1 MLSDRAA
8 EKLGF
13 DTVRKALSE
22 AVVSSLG
29 MEKLTLLRPVT
40 DPGARKIALAHTD
53 ALQRVVLRGDPI
65 PLEDFLDV
73 RQFLEQARPSGA
85 MLSAASLDEVRRTC
99 RASRLIRACFR
110 KEGYG
115 TLAKVVSPIFVLREL
130 EQCIE
135 QAVDSNGT
143 IRESASS
150 ELRRIRYRLRQRQQ
164 ALREKLRT
172 LLGEAVRQGYA
183 AESQLT
189 VRAGRMVI
197 PLRAEAK
204 RKMRGFVHDSSATGQ
219 TVYLEPAVCLD
230 MGNEVRILEAQEQ
243 REIERI
249 LREVT
254 GRVREDIDAIEGNLD
269 ILGTIDLLHAKAL
282 LSVALAGVVP
292 KLSDAR
298 VLDIREGKNPTLC
311 LGGKAKAII
320 PLTIS
325 IGEEV
330 RTLVITGPNAGGK
343 TVAMKTCGLM
353 LVMLGCGIPV
363 PVHPESVFGC
373 FKQILVEIGDEQ
385 SIEQDLS
392 TFSARISGL
401 QKMCDAATSGVLL
414 LVDEIGTGTDP
425 AEGAALAQAVL
436 EHFTA
441 SGALTIVTTHHGT
454 LKAYA
459 HESIGVVNGSMDF
472 DERTL
477 QPTFLFRQGLPGSSY
492 AFRIADRMNFNP
504 GVLARARK
512 ILGKPEVRLES
523 LIASYRE
530 LNSKL
535 KRRLSAPVV
544 EKKTEDQSESQPSD
558 RKVRR
563 KPGKAASLP
572 ITKLVVGQQAV
583 IDAGNTPCEIISI
596 EGRYALVA
604 AGNMR
609 MKVAL
614 DRIKPISTRKPR
626 RKSDVKMSTPKARV
640 DVRGLRVREALAEV
654 EKLVDQGMSANLPS
668 VEIIHGVGTGA
679 LRSAIHEYL
688 KAAEAVKELECLDV
702 NPGVTNVKIT

>member
-1 MLSDRAA
+1 MLSDSAA
-8 EKLGF
+8 DKLGF
-13 DTVRKALSE
+13 GTVRKALSE
-22 AVVSSLG
+22 ALVSPLG

-40 DPGARKIALAHTD
+40 DPDARKVALAHTD
-53 ALQRVVLRGDPI
+53 ALQRVVLRGDPV
-65 PLEDFLDV
+65 PLEDFFDICQYLA
-73 RQFLEQARPSGA
+73 QARPSGA
-85 MLSAASLDEVRRTC
+85 MLNPASLDKVRRTC
-99 RASRLIRACFR
+99 RASRLIHACFR

-115 TLAKVVSPIFVLREL
+115 TLARVVAPISALREL
-130 EQCIE
+130 EQSIA
-135 QAVDSNGT
+135 QAVDPNGT
-143 IRESASS
+143 VRESASG
-150 ELRRIRYRLRQRQQ
+150 ELRRIRRRLSQRRQ

-204 RKMRGFVHDSSATGQ
+204 RKMRGFVHDTSATGQ

-254 GRVREDIDAIEGNLD
+254 GHVREELDAIECNLD
-269 ILGTIDLLHAKAL
+269 VLGTIDLLHAKAL
-282 LSVALAGVVP
+282 LSVKLGGVVP
-292 KLSDAR
+292 MLSDAPT
-298 VLDIREGKNPTLC
+298 LDIRDGKNPALC

-320 PLTIS
+320 PLTLS
-325 IGEEV
+325 IGGEV

-353 LVMLGCGIPV
+353 LVMLACGIPI
-363 PVHPESVFGC
+363 PAHPESVFGN
-373 FKQILVEIGDEQ
+373 FRRILVEIGDEQ

-401 QKMCDAATSGVLL
+401 QKMCDAAARGTLL

-436 EHFTA
+436 EHFTD
-441 SGALTIVTTHHGT
+441 SGALTVVTTHHGT

-459 HESIGVVNGSMDF
+459 HESAGIVNGSMDF

-492 AFRIADRMNFNP
+492 AFRIADRMNFNS
-504 GVLARARK
+504 GVLARARQ
-512 ILGKPEVRLES
+512 IMGKPGVRLES

-530 LNSKL
+530 LNAKL
-535 KRRLSAPVV
+535 EARLSIPAV
-544 EKKTEDQSESQPSD
+544 EQKTADQHASPKSG
-558 RKVRR
+558 RKVQR
-563 KPGKAASLP
+563 KPGKAAPLP
-572 ITKLVVGQQAV
+572 DSKFAVGQQVA
-583 IDAGNTPCEIISI
+583 IDEGNTPCEIISV
-596 EGRYALVA
+596 EERYALVS

-609 MKVAL
+609 MRVAL
-614 DRIKPISTRKPR
+614 DRIRPIHAR
-626 RKSDVKMSTPKARV
+626 RLRQKGSVKMGTLKARI

-668 VEIIHGVGTGA
+668 VEIVHGVGTGA
-679 LRSAIHEYL
+679 LRNAIHKYL
-688 KAAEAVKELECLDV
+688 QAAETVKEIECLDV
-702 NPGVTNVKIT
+702 NPGVTNVRIT

>member
-1 MLSDRAA
+1 MLSDSAA
-8 EKLGF
+8 EKIGF
-13 DTVRKALSE
+13 GTVRKALAE
-22 AVVSSLG
+22 ALVSPLG
-29 MEKLTLLRPVT
+29 MERLTLMRPVS
-40 DPGARKIALAHTD
+40 DPDARKIALAHTD

-65 PLEDFLDV
+65 PLEDFFDV
-73 RQFLEQARPSGA
+73 RQYLTQARPSGA
-85 MLSAASLDEVRRTC
+85 MLNPASLDKVRRTC
-99 RASRLIRACFR
+99 RASRLIHACFR

-115 TLAKVVSPIFVLREL
+115 TLARVVSPISVLREL
-130 EQCIE
+130 EQSIA
-135 QAVDSNGT
+135 QAVDPNGT
-143 IRESASS
+143 VRESASG
-150 ELRRIRYRLRQRQQ
+150 ELRRIRRRLRQRRQ
-164 ALREKLRT
+164 ALREKLKT

-204 RKMRGFVHDSSATGQ
+204 RKLRGFVHDSSATGQ

-254 GRVREDIDAIEGNLD
+254 GNVREEIDAIECNLD
-269 ILGTIDLLHAKAL
+269 VLGTIDLLHAKAT
-282 LSVALAGVVP
+282 LSVRLGGVVP
-292 KLSDAR
+292 KLSDAPT
-298 VLDIREGKNPTLC
+298 LDIRDGKNPALC
-311 LGGKAKAII
+311 LGGKAKTII
-320 PLTIS
+320 PLTLS
-325 IGEEV
+325 IGGEV

-353 LVMLGCGIPV
+353 LVMLGCGIPI

-373 FKQILVEIGDEQ
+373 FRRILVEIGDEQ

-401 QKMCDAATSGVLL
+401 QKMCDAADRGTLL

-436 EHFTA
+436 EHFTD
-441 SGALTIVTTHHGT
+441 SGALTVVTTHHGT

-459 HESIGVVNGSMDF
+459 HESPGIVNGSMDF

-477 QPTFLFRQGLPGSSY
+477 QPTFLFRQGPPGSSY
-492 AFRIADRMNFNP
+492 AFRIADRMNFNSD
-504 GVLARARK
+504 VLARARQ
-512 ILGKPEVRLES
+512 IMGRPGVRLES
-523 LIASYRE
+523 LIASYHE
-530 LNSKL
+530 LNAKL
-535 KRRLSAPVV
+535 EARLSVPVV
-544 EKKTEDQSESQPSD
+544 EQKTTDQHASPRSD
-558 RKVRR
+558 RKVHR
-563 KPGKAASLP
+563 KPGKAAPLP
-572 ITKLVVGQQAV
+572 DAKFVVGQQVA
-583 IDAGNTPCEIISI
+583 IDGGNTPCEIISV
-596 EGRYALVA
+596 EERYALVS

-609 MKVAL
+609 MRVAL
-614 DRIKPISTRKPR
+614 DRIHPIHTNKLRQKGS
-626 RKSDVKMSTPKARV
+626 VKMGTLKARI

-668 VEIIHGVGTGA
+668 VEIVHGVGTGA
-679 LRSAIHEYL
+679 LRSAIHGYL
-688 KAAEAVKELECLDV
+688 QAADAVKEFECMDV
-702 NPGVTNVKIT
+702 NPGVTNVRIT

>member
-1 MLSDRAA
+1 MLSDSAA

-13 DTVRKALSE
+13 GTVRKALTE
-22 AVVSSLG
+22 ALVSSLG
-29 MEKLTLLRPVT
+29 IEKLDLLRPVA
-40 DPGARKIALAHTD
+40 DPDARKIALAHTD

-65 PLEDFLDV
+65 PLEDFFDV
-73 RQFLEQARPSGA
+73 RQYLVQARPSGA
-85 MLSAASLDEVRRTC
+85 MLTAESLDRVRRTC
-99 RASRLIRACFR
+99 RASRLIHACFR
-110 KEGYG
+110 KDGYG
-115 TLAKVVSPIFVLREL
+115 SLARVVSPISVLRKL
-130 EQCIE
+130 EQSIA

-143 IRESASS
+143 VRESASG
-150 ELRRIRYRLRQRQQ
+150 ELRRIRRRLRHRRQ

-172 LLGEAVRQGYA
+172 LLGEAVRQGHA

-254 GRVREDIDAIEGNLD
+254 GYVREEIDAIECNLD
-269 ILGTIDLLHAKAL
+269 VLGTIDLLHAKAL
-282 LSVALAGVVP
+282 LSVKLGGVVP
-292 KLSDAR
+292 KLSDAPI
-298 VLDIREGKNPTLC
+298 LDIRDGKNPALR

-320 PLTIS
+320 PLTLS
-325 IGEEV
+325 IGGGV

-353 LVMLGCGIPV
+353 LVMLGCGIPI

-373 FKQILVEIGDEQ
+373 FRRILVEIGDEQ

-401 QKMCDAATSGVLL
+401 QKMCDAADKGTLL

-436 EHFTA
+436 EHFTD

-459 HESIGVVNGSMDF
+459 HENAGIVNGSMDF
-472 DERTL
+472 DEPTL

-492 AFRIADRMNFNP
+492 AFRIADRMNFNS
-504 GVLARARK
+504 GVLARARQ

-535 KRRLSAPVV
+535 KRRLSVPVI
-544 EKKTEDQSESQPSD
+544 EEKTEDQSESQSSD

-563 KPGKAASLP
+563 KPGRAASLP
-572 ITKLVVGQQAV
+572 TTKLVVGQQAV

-596 EGRYALVA
+596 EGRYALVS

-614 DRIKPISTRKPR
+614 DRIKPIYARKPR
-626 RKSDVKMSTPKARV
+626 RKSSVKMSTPKVRI
-640 DVRGLRVREALAEV
+640 DVRGLRVSEALAEV
-654 EKLVDQGMSANLPS
+654 EKLVDRGVSANLPS
-668 VEIIHGVGTGA
+668 VEIVHGVGTGA
-679 LRSAIHEYL
+679 LRSAIHKYL
-688 KAAEAVKELECLDV
+688 QTAEAVKEIECLDV
-702 NPGVTNVKIT
+702 NPGVTNARIT

>member
-1 MLSDRAA
+1 MLSDSAA

-13 DTVRKALSE
+13 GTVRKALSQ
-22 AVVSSLG
+22 ALVSPLG

-40 DPGARKIALAHTD
+40 DPDSRKIALARTD
-53 ALQRVVLRGDPI
+53 ALQRVVLRGDPV
-65 PLEDFLDV
+65 PLEDIFDI
-73 RQFLEQARPSGA
+73 RQFLAQARPSGA
-85 MLSAASLDEVRRTC
+85 MLNPASLDKVRRTC
-99 RASRLIRACFR
+99 RASRLIHACFR

-115 TLAKVVSPIFVLREL
+115 TLARVVSPISVLREL
-130 EQCIE
+130 EQSIA
-135 QAVDSNGT
+135 QAVDPNGT
-143 IRESASS
+143 VRESASG
-150 ELRRIRYRLRQRQQ
+150 ELRRIRRRLNQRRQ

-219 TVYLEPAVCLD
+219 TIYLEPAVCLD

-254 GRVREDIDAIEGNLD
+254 GHVREEIDAIECNLD
-269 ILGTIDLLHAKAL
+269 VLGTIDLLHAKAL
-282 LSVALAGVVP
+282 LSVKLGGVVP
-292 KLSDAR
+292 KLSDAPT
-298 VLDIREGKNPTLC
+298 LDIRDGKNPALC

-320 PLTIS
+320 PLTLL

-353 LVMLGCGIPV
+353 LVMLGCGIPI
-363 PVHPESVFGC
+363 PVHPESVFGY
-373 FKQILVEIGDEQ
+373 FRRILVEIGDEQ

-401 QKMCDAATSGVLL
+401 QKMCDAAASGTLL

-436 EHFTA
+436 EHFTD
-441 SGALTIVTTHHGT
+441 SGALTVVTTHHGT

-459 HESIGVVNGSMDF
+459 HESAGIVNGSMDF
-472 DERTL
+472 DESTL

-492 AFRIADRMNFNP
+492 AFRIADRMNFNS
-504 GVLARARK
+504 GVLARARQ
-512 ILGKPEVRLES
+512 IMGKPGVRLES

-530 LNSKL
+530 LNARL
-535 KRRLSAPVV
+535 EARLSIPEV
-544 EKKTEDQSESQPSD
+544 EQKTADQHASPKSG
-558 RKVRR
+558 RKVQR
-563 KPGKAASLP
+563 KPGKAAP
-572 ITKLVVGQQAV
+572 IPDSKFAVGQQVA
-583 IDAGNTPCEIISI
+583 IDEGNTPCEIISV
-596 EGRYALVA
+596 EERYALVS

-609 MKVAL
+609 MRVAL
-614 DRIKPISTRKPR
+614 DRIRPIHAR
-626 RKSDVKMSTPKARV
+626 RLRQKGSVKMGTLKARI

-668 VEIIHGVGTGA
+668 VEIVHGVGTGA
-679 LRSAIHEYL
+679 LRSAIHKYL
-688 KAAEAVKELECLDV
+688 QAAEAVKEIECLDV
-702 NPGVTNVKIT
+702 NPGVTNVRIT

>member
-1 MLSDRAA
+1 MLSDSAA
-8 EKLGF
+8 DKLGF
-13 DTVRKALSE
+13 DTVRKALAE
-22 AVVSSLG
+22 ALVGPLG
-29 MEKLTLLRPVT
+29 IEKLTSLRPVT
-40 DPGARKIALAHTD
+40 DPDARKTALAHTD

-73 RQFLEQARPSGA
+73 RQCLVQARPSGA
-85 MLSAASLDEVRRTC
+85 MLSAASLDEVRRAC
-99 RASRLIRACFR
+99 RASRLIHACFR

-115 TLAKVVSPIFVLREL
+115 ILAKVVSPISVLREL
-130 EQCIE
+130 EGSIAH
-135 QAVDSNGT
+135 AVDRNGT
-143 IRESASS
+143 VRESASG
-150 ELRRIRYRLRQRQQ
+150 ELRRIRRRLRQRQQ

-254 GRVREDIDAIEGNLD
+254 GYVREEIDSIECNLD
-269 ILGTIDLLHAKAL
+269 ILGSIDLLHAKAL
-282 LSVALAGVVP
+282 LSVRLGGVVP
-292 KLSDAR
+292 MLSDAPT
-298 VLDIREGKNPTLC
+298 LDIREGKNPALC
-311 LGGKAKAII
+311 LREKANEII
-320 PLTIS
+320 PLTLS
-325 IGEEV
+325 IGGDV

-343 TVAMKTCGLM
+343 TVAMKTCGLL
-353 LVMLGCGIPV
+353 LVMLGCGIPI

-373 FKQILVEIGDEQ
+373 FRRILVEIGDEQ

-401 QKMCDAATSGVLL
+401 QKMCDAAARGTLL

-436 EHFTA
+436 EYFTD

-454 LKAYA
+454 LKVYA
-459 HESIGVVNGSMDF
+459 HENAGTANGSMDF
-472 DERTL
+472 DEATL
-477 QPTFLFRQGLPGSSY
+477 QPTFVFRQGLPGSSY
-492 AFRIADRMNFNP
+492 AFRIADQMNFSSR
-504 GVLARARK
+504 VLARARQ
-512 ILGKPEVRLES
+512 IMGKQGVRLES
-523 LIASYRE
+523 LMASYRE
-530 LNSKL
+530 LNAKL
-535 KRRLSAPVV
+535 EARLSVPAI
-544 EKKTEDQSESQPSD
+544 EQKTAIEHASPKSG
-558 RKVRR
+558 RKVHR
-563 KPGKAASLP
+563 KPGKAAPLP
-572 ITKLVVGQQAV
+572 DSKFAVGQQV
-583 IDAGNTPCEIISI
+583 VVDAGYTPCEIISV
-596 EGRYALVA
+596 EERYALVS

-609 MKVAL
+609 MRVAL
-614 DRIKPISTRKPR
+614 DRIRPIDAPR
-626 RKSDVKMSTPKARV
+626 LRQKGSVRMSTLKARI
-640 DVRGLRVREALAEV
+640 DVRGLRVQEALAEV

-668 VEIIHGVGTGA
+668 VEIVHGVGTGA
-679 LRSAIHEYL
+679 LRSAIHEFL
-688 KAAEAVKELECLDV
+688 EAAEVVKEIECLDV
-702 NPGVTNVKIT
+702 NPGVTNARIT